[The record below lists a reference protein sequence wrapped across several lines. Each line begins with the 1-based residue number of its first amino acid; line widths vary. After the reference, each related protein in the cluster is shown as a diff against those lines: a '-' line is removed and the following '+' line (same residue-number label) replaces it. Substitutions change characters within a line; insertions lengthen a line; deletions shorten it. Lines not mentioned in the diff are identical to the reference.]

1 MAEFRQFLCWSP
13 IEAATTI
20 STEAVSPSPSVF
32 FATHAPL
39 RIRRRHPEAKTDDPG
54 TAVTEEDVRRDFL
67 GRDTPNGVLLMPVTG
82 ESGTGKSHLVRWVH
96 ELTPSTDKRV
106 VIYLPKTSTSLRAV
120 VRTLLDQ
127 PGVDSPELA
136 QLRADVDRMSS
147 ELDVESLERR
157 LINELSEAVAVA
169 DARPG
174 QGRVLAGPGNLALL
188 LLDPHVRDHLL
199 QKGKLIPRLAASLL
213 SDRRDGEDDRPTAFS
228 ITDLPLDIADVNK
241 ASDKARRLLSLIT
254 NRPEL
259 QTAAIDILTEQLPV
273 AITAAWNMGGGRL
286 QQAMLEIRRQ
296 YAAQGKEIVLLIEDF
311 VVLQGVQRDLLDALI
326 EAGVRSGKA
335 ELAPV
340 RTLMAVTTG
349 YFARLAET
357 VLTRAKAA
365 TPYLYDLDAGFD
377 TGEQGRSDI
386 TAFAGRYLNAARV
399 GREALDNANI
409 ANGADVPNRC
419 VTCEFQETCHSTFG
433 ASVDGHGL
441 YPFNWPTLRRA
452 IRARPAHNNP
462 NSFNP
467 RAVIGEV
474 IRPVL
479 VDHAHALRDGSFP
492 DQRFSEDYRTPAGE
506 DYMLGAVQREIEERD
521 HADASRRKAFLEF
534 WGDAPDQITNL
545 DPAMHAAFGI
555 GLLDLNDLASGPGQT
570 TTRATEDTTS
580 GRRKPASANAQELPR
595 ALAMMID
602 HVEEWQGRH
611 SQLPQ
616 TTAAHLRG
624 TIRQAVINRCMWID
638 PVVADPQSAELDRA
652 WPSNSTVVSIEGAAS
667 ERLPGTAD
675 APIRFKRNPSNA
687 TFFRQILLASVGVAG
702 NAAAIRRLHEIA
714 EHHQPDL
721 QRAVQRHR
729 GFSNRELILGFRASL
744 LGAALAGHA
753 WPGMKDT
760 ELLNAALADGSGWER
775 ADGLSRTPQWNR
787 LWEAHRS
794 GRGELVARLRDSVG
808 FTRGV
813 RGNVRIV
820 DGTRALPLVG
830 EASQE
835 WAWERPDKLPSWA
848 TKAVSGL
855 NQFAVVAD
863 AQFADLK
870 HTLEKVRA
878 LLPAGASGAETVLA
892 VDQALRA
899 AVDEGLGPVDLPTF
913 RSLLADVRQ
922 RDWKSIDRLERD
934 IARVAAAE
942 DDDSR
947 FRAVLATCAAD
958 RGADLA
964 AIERFLVAGNA
975 WLTERL
981 DQARLKTGGSGE
993 SAALRVQEV
1002 LRQWAEVGP

>member
-13 IEAATTI
+13 VDAATTI
-20 STEAVSPSPSVF
+20 STEAVSPSPSIF

-39 RIRRRHPEAKTDDPG
+39 RIRRRHPEAKADDVG

-67 GRDTPNGVLLMPVTG
+67 GRPTANGVLLMPVTG

-96 ELTPSTDKRV
+96 ELTPSTDQRV

-169 DARPG
+169 DAKPG
-174 QGRVLAGPGNLALL
+174 QGRILAGPGNLALL

-213 SDRRDGEDDRPTAFS
+213 SDRREREDDRPTSFS
-228 ITDLPLDIADVNK
+228 VADLPLDIADVNK

-254 NRPEL
+254 SRAEL
-259 QTAAIDILTEQLPV
+259 QTAAVDILTEQLPV
-273 AITAAWNMGGGRL
+273 AVTAAWNMGGGRL

-326 EAGVRSGKA
+326 EAGVRGGKT

-349 YFARLAET
+349 YFGRLAET

-365 TPYLYDLDAGFD
+365 TPYLYDLDTAFD
-377 TGEQGRSDI
+377 AGEQGRSDI

-399 GREALDNANI
+399 GRATLEGADI

-433 ASVDGHGL
+433 VSTEGHGL
-441 YPFNWPTLRRA
+441 YPFNWSTLRRA

-462 NSFNP
+462 DSFNP

-492 DQRFSEDYRTPAGE
+492 DQRFREDYLTPPSE
-506 DYMLGAVQREIEERD
+506 RFLLGAVQREIEERD
-521 HADASRRKAFLEF
+521 PADASRRKTFLEF
-534 WGDAPDQITNL
+534 WGDAPDHLSNL
-545 DPAMHAAFGI
+545 DPTLHAAFGI
-555 GLLDLNDLASGPGQT
+555 GFLDLDDVTHDSGRAAA
-570 TTRATEDTTS
+570 RATE
-580 GRRKPASANAQELPR
+580 GAAPEKRRPARATAGELPR
-595 ALAMMID
+595 ALAMMIE
-602 HVEEWQGRH
+602 HVEEWQGRQ
-611 SQLPQ
+611 SPLPQ
-616 TTAAHLRG
+616 NTAAYLRG
-624 TIRQAVINRCMWID
+624 IIRQAVINRCLWTD
-638 PVVADPQSAELDRA
+638 PVMKEPLSDDLDKA
-652 WPSNSTVVSIEGAAS
+652 WPVKSTVISIEGAEG
-667 ERLPGTAD
+667 ERSAGTAD

-687 TFFRQILLASVGVAG
+687 TFFRQLLLATVDVSG
-702 NAAAIRRLHEIA
+702 NAAALRHLREIA
-714 EHHQPDL
+714 ERYQPDL
-721 QRAVQRHR
+721 QRAVQRQR
-729 GFSNRELILGFRASL
+729 GFSDQELIVGFRASL

-760 ELLNAALADGSGWER
+760 DLLAAALADGSGWNR
-775 ADGLSRTPQWNR
+775 SDGSSRTPQWQK
-787 LWEAHRS
+787 LWESHRA
-794 GRGELVARLRDSVG
+794 GRSELVSRLKDSVG
-808 FTRGV
+808 FARGK
-813 RGNVRIV
+813 GDVRIV
-820 DGTRALPLVG
+820 DGTRALPLVRK
-830 EASQE
+830 ASQD
-835 WAWERPDKLPSWA
+835 WTWKTPDKLPDWA
-848 TKAVSGL
+848 KKAVSGL
-855 NQFAVVAD
+855 SSFAAVVD
-863 AQFADLK
+863 AQFADLQ
-870 HTLEKVRA
+870 HA
-878 LLPAGASGAETVLA
+878 LGKIRTFLPVGVSGTETVQA

-899 AVDEGLGPVDLPTF
+899 AVDEGLGPVDLPKF
-913 RSLLADVRQ
+913 LALLTDVRQ
-922 RDWKSIDRLERD
+922 RDWRTIERLERD
-934 IARVAAAE
+934 TARVEAE
-942 DDDSR
+942 DGDGR
-947 FRAVLATCAAD
+947 YHAIVATCAAD
-958 RGADLA
+958 RGPDLA
-964 AIERFLVAGNA
+964 AIEHFLAASDV

-981 DQARLKTGGSGE
+981 DQARLRTGGSGE
-993 SAALRVQEV
+993 SAVQRVQEI
-1002 LRQWAEVGP
+1002 LRQWTEVGP